1 MKTYLIKV
9 FLDGIKIQFT
19 LESEPISV
27 TEMLHQKVLD
37 FLGKTSKEQLEKM
50 ISPKQIS
57 NFFYITYEEVNVT
70 SLSQSLLAKKI
81 DLESQWNKSYLEQG
95 KLTTDMQW
103 LDVMLKEVKRQIL
116 QQDLEAARQEN
127 NLVLSEEEDP
137 AFIAS

>member
-1 MKTYLIKV
+1 MRRL
-9 FLDGIKIQFT
+9 
-19 LESEPISV
+19 
-27 TEMLHQKVLD
+27 
-37 FLGKTSKEQLEKM
+37 
-50 ISPKQIS
+50 
-57 NFFYITYEEVNVT
+57 NVT

-103 LDVMLKEVKRQIL
+103 LDVELKEVKRQIL

-137 AFIAS
+137 TFIAS

>member
-1 MKTYLIKV
+1 MRRL
-9 FLDGIKIQFT
+9 
-19 LESEPISV
+19 S
-27 TEMLHQKVLD
+27 
-37 FLGKTSKEQLEKM
+37 
-50 ISPKQIS
+50 
-57 NFFYITYEEVNVT
+57 VT

-103 LDVMLKEVKRQIL
+103 LDVELKEVKRQIL

>member
-1 MKTYLIKV
+1 MRRL
-9 FLDGIKIQFT
+9 
-19 LESEPISV
+19 
-27 TEMLHQKVLD
+27 
-37 FLGKTSKEQLEKM
+37 
-50 ISPKQIS
+50 
-57 NFFYITYEEVNVT
+57 NVT

-116 QQDLEAARQEN
+116 QQDLEAAKQEF

>member
-1 MKTYLIKV
+1 M
-9 FLDGIKIQFT
+9 
-19 LESEPISV
+19 
-27 TEMLHQKVLD
+27 
-37 FLGKTSKEQLEKM
+37 
-50 ISPKQIS
+50 
-57 NFFYITYEEVNVT
+57 T

-103 LDVMLKEVKRQIL
+103 LDVELKEVKRQIL

-127 NLVLSEEEDP
+127 NLVLSEDEDP

>member
-1 MKTYLIKV
+1 MRRL
-9 FLDGIKIQFT
+9 
-19 LESEPISV
+19 
-27 TEMLHQKVLD
+27 
-37 FLGKTSKEQLEKM
+37 
-50 ISPKQIS
+50 
-57 NFFYITYEEVNVT
+57 NVT

-103 LDVMLKEVKRQIL
+103 LDVELKEVKRQIL
-116 QQDLEAARQEN
+116 QQDLDAARQEN

>member
-1 MKTYLIKV
+1 
-9 FLDGIKIQFT
+9 
-19 LESEPISV
+19 
-27 TEMLHQKVLD
+27 
-37 FLGKTSKEQLEKM
+37 
-50 ISPKQIS
+50 
-57 NFFYITYEEVNVT
+57 VT

-103 LDVMLKEVKRQIL
+103 LEVMLKEVKRQIL

>member
-1 MKTYLIKV
+1 M
-9 FLDGIKIQFT
+9 
-19 LESEPISV
+19 
-27 TEMLHQKVLD
+27 
-37 FLGKTSKEQLEKM
+37 
-50 ISPKQIS
+50 
-57 NFFYITYEEVNVT
+57 T

-116 QQDLEAARQEN
+116 QQDLEAAKQEN

>member
-1 MKTYLIKV
+1 MRRL
-9 FLDGIKIQFT
+9 
-19 LESEPISV
+19 S
-27 TEMLHQKVLD
+27 
-37 FLGKTSKEQLEKM
+37 
-50 ISPKQIS
+50 
-57 NFFYITYEEVNVT
+57 VT

-95 KLTTDMQW
+95 RLTTDMQW
-103 LDVMLKEVKRQIL
+103 LDVELKEVKRQIL

>member
-1 MKTYLIKV
+1 MRRL
-9 FLDGIKIQFT
+9 
-19 LESEPISV
+19 S
-27 TEMLHQKVLD
+27 
-37 FLGKTSKEQLEKM
+37 
-50 ISPKQIS
+50 
-57 NFFYITYEEVNVT
+57 VT

-103 LDVMLKEVKRQIL
+103 LEVELKEVKRQIL
-116 QQDLEAARQEN
+116 QQDLEAAKQEN

>member
-1 MKTYLIKV
+1 MRRL
-9 FLDGIKIQFT
+9 
-19 LESEPISV
+19 
-27 TEMLHQKVLD
+27 
-37 FLGKTSKEQLEKM
+37 
-50 ISPKQIS
+50 
-57 NFFYITYEEVNVT
+57 NVT

-127 NLVLSEEEDP
+127 NLVLSEDEDP

>member
-1 MKTYLIKV
+1 M
-9 FLDGIKIQFT
+9 
-19 LESEPISV
+19 
-27 TEMLHQKVLD
+27 
-37 FLGKTSKEQLEKM
+37 
-50 ISPKQIS
+50 
-57 NFFYITYEEVNVT
+57 T

-103 LDVMLKEVKRQIL
+103 LEVELKEVKRQIL
-116 QQDLEAARQEN
+116 QQDLEVAKQEN